1 MQDTRGAERKTLKIS
16 EECHKNTPSRYYI
29 SEGGKR
35 MFDNIN
41 DNKSKYEEYSV
52 EELQRAFRSIFLSS
66 GEFSDADIEEMDRI
80 LAVLKRKRPVPRK
93 YSTEES
99 WKLFLETYSEEFA
112 RIGIFIEPSGA

>member
-1 MQDTRGAERKTLKIS
+1 
-16 EECHKNTPSRYYI
+16 
-29 SEGGKR
+29 

-66 GEFSDADIEEMDRI
+66 GEFSDADIEETDQI